1 MAALSCQAEA
11 FEMLKFRTENDQR
24 SKAVRLVNNIPTD
37 QESQDKVTAK
47 HEFSKLRATGKV
59 MIRKMIRKQTAGFF
73 RLRNFVVLR
82 MLFPIS
88 DFLNG
93 MFPFEKPRY
102 YNHMKVPLGI
112 PSFKKRATVVIIIN
126 IKFIPI
132 VILSLLLLLLLLL
145 LKLLLLLFGQK
156 QAVGKFLRKPRKR
169 AVVGRYHHS
178 SASYNYCYYYC
189 YCMDYSTQWES
200 S

>member
-1 MAALSCQAEA
+1 MPA
-11 FEMLKFRTENDQR
+11 
-24 SKAVRLVNNIPTD
+24 
-37 QESQDKVTAK
+37 TA
-47 HEFSKLRATGKV
+47 KV
-59 MIRKMIRKQTAGFF
+59 MIMNMIRKQKAEFF
-73 RLRNFVVLR
+73 PLRNHVVLR
-82 MLFPIS
+82 MLFPIY

-93 MFPFEKPRY
+93 MFPFEKLRY

-126 IKFIPI
+126 IKFILI

-145 LKLLLLLFGQK
+145 LKLLLLLLLFGQK

-200 S
+200 SWESWELWLVEPTTSGSSVQPRRSHRTLFIHSLS